1 MTQLIA
7 LDTLPDRPIEVGGI
21 VTAVVVSAANV
32 VKDVRENIR
41 NMLGGRMPHY
51 EALIQEAINM
61 ALLELEQRAAAQGY
75 DGVVGVKLSHPF
87 VVDGGV
93 EVIAYG
99 NGFRFA
105 QSAS

>member
-7 LDTLPDRPIEVGGI
+7 LDTLPDRPIEVGAI
-21 VTAVVVSAANV
+21 ITVVVVSAANV

-51 EALIQEAINM
+51 EMLIQQAMNM

-75 DGVVGVKLSHPF
+75 DGVVGVKIGHPV
-87 VVDGGV
+87 VVDGAV

-105 QSAS
+105 ETE